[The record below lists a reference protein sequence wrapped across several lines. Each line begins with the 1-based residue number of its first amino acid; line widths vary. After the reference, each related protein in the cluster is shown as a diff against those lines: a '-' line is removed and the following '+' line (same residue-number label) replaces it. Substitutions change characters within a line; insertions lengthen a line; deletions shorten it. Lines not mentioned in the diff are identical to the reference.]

1 MMSLYVDAFACR
13 SLRDYMQLQ
22 KKPQNVS
29 NMKWAI
35 KVTTSDSAEYQWLTY
50 DLVLNTL
57 EGYLGNQSLQY
68 PTVTLA
74 SLPLC
79 TQLFFLLKKN
89 YVVSYA
95 TLHLIWHAPN
105 SFNYT
110 LGCRSPQRLNDVER
124 NCRRLKRGFQ
134 LSDDVHFLQK
144 SKSWN
149 NTPN

>member
-1 MMSLYVDAFACR
+1 
-13 SLRDYMQLQ
+13 
-22 KKPQNVS
+22 
-29 NMKWAI
+29 MKWAI
-35 KVTTSDSAEYQWLTY
+35 KVTTSDSAEYRWLTY

-79 TQLFFLLKKN
+79 TQLFFLPQKN

-95 TLHLIWHAPN
+95 ITLYLIWHAPN

-110 LGCRSPQRLNDVER
+110 LGCRSPQRLNDVEG
-124 NCRRLKRGFQ
+124 NCRRLKGGFQ

-144 SKSWN
+144 